1 MNILAIDPGNVK
13 SGWVVMN
20 ANTFS
25 PLMFDKS
32 ENDNLMTCL
41 DNICDKYKIKSAVIE
56 MIACY
61 GMAVG
66 KSVFDTCIWIGRFT
80 EHLES
85 IGISVKY
92 ILRKDEKI
100 NLCGT
105 MKAKDSNIRRA
116 LIDRF
121 AKLDFRNGKGTKNNP
136 DWFYGFKADIWAAYA
151 VGVTWI
157 DQKRNE
163 KKSEVE
169 NE

>member
-1 MNILAIDPGNVK
+1 MNILAIDPGNIK
-13 SGWVVMN
+13 SGWVVMDSD
-20 ANTFS
+20 TFQ
-25 PLMFDKS
+25 PLLFDKS
-32 ENDNLMTCL
+32 ENEDLMNRL
-41 DNICDKYKIKSAVIE
+41 DNICNEYRIKSAAIE

-66 KSVFDTCIWIGRFT
+66 KSVFDTCIWIGKFT
-80 EHLES
+80 ERLECR
-85 IGISVKY
+85 GISIDY

-121 AKLDFRNGKGTKNNP
+121 AKVDLKNGKGTKKNP

-151 VGVTWI
+151 VGTTWL
-157 DQKRNE
+157 DQTREE
-163 KKSEVE
+163 K
-169 NE
+169 